1 MKKFLVWLFCLI
13 LLTQPV
19 FAQSEKLI
27 ILNTNTGQNT
37 DADTGQNA
45 GAGEQNSSDTTE
57 NTDNVNTQQTGNVD
71 ISAPSALLMEA
82 STGQVIYEK
91 DADSKRP
98 PASVTKV
105 MTLLLIFDALKDG
118 KIHLEDEVTTSEYAA
133 SMGGSQVFLEPG
145 EVQTVETLIKCIS
158 VASGNDAC
166 VCMAE
171 YICGNE
177 QEFVNQMNE
186 RAKGLGME
194 HTKFIDCCGL
204 TNSPE
209 HVTTARDIAL
219 MSRELIT
226 KYPQITNYT
235 TIWMENITHVTKQ
248 GSKEFGLS
256 NTNKLLKMATNFEV
270 TGLKTGSTSIAKYC
284 LSATAKK
291 DGVELI
297 AAIMA
302 APDYKARFKDA
313 VTLLNYGYGNC
324 RLYKDET
331 PPELPKLPVNG
342 GKEPEV
348 ELSYGEP
355 FTYLGLHGEDFS
367 GMERELTLEEDVNAP
382 VKAGDRLGTLSYR
395 LNGEEVGNIPVIA
408 AQNVDTAGFADYMKW
423 MTGWWRMKGEEAGGA
438 FHR

>member
-1 MKKFLVWLFCLI
+1 MHEQMPAYTVYIGKTGAFYMKKWKTRGISLLLALVLITGGTTAAFPGQSFAENVEIESPAACLMELTTGKI
-13 LLTQPV
+13 LY
-19 FAQSEKLI
+19 EKE
-27 ILNTNTGQNT
+27 
-37 DADTGQNA
+37 ADTRR
-45 GAGEQNSSDTTE
+45 S
-57 NTDNVNTQQTGNVD
+57 
-71 ISAPSALLMEA
+71 
-82 STGQVIYEK
+82 
-91 DADSKRP
+91 
-98 PASVTKV
+98 PASVTKI
-105 MTLLLIFDALKDG
+105 MTTLLIMEAIKSG
-118 KIHLEDEVTTSEYAA
+118 KITLQDEVVTSAHA
-133 SMGGSQVFLEPG
+133 KSMGGSQVFLEEG
-145 EVQTVETLIKCIS
+145 EKQTVDTLLKCIL
-158 VASGNDAC
+158 VASGNDAS
-166 VCMAE
+166 VAMAE
-171 YICGNE
+171 YIGGSE
-177 QEFVNQMNE
+177 EAFVQKMNE
-186 RAKGLGME
+186 RAAALGME
-194 HTKFIDCCGL
+194 NTHFVDCCGL
-204 TNSPE
+204 TDSDDHYTSAN
-209 HVTTARDIAL
+209 DIAL

-226 KYPQITNYT
+226 RFPEVFDYT

-367 GMERELTLEEDVNAP
+367 GMERELMLEEDVNAP

-395 LNGEEVGNIPVIA
+395 LNGEEVGNVPVIA

-423 MTGWWRMKGEEAGGA
+423 MTGWWRMKGEEAGGT

>member
-1 MKKFLVWLFCLI
+1 MKKFLVWLICLI

-57 NTDNVNTQQTGNVD
+57 NTHNANTQQTGNVD

-105 MTLLLIFDALKDG
+105 MTLLLIFDALQEG

-158 VASGNDAC
+158 VASANDAC

-194 HTKFIDCCGL
+194 NTHFVNCNGL
-204 TNSPE
+204 DADG

-219 MSRELIT
+219 MSRELIHT
-226 KYPQITNYT
+226 YPQIFDYCN
-235 TIWMENITHVTKQ
+235 IWMEDITHTTKK
-248 GSKEFGLS
+248 GSTQFGLT
-256 NTNKLLKMATNFEV
+256 NTNKMIRQYEYA
-270 TGLKTGSTSIAKYC
+270 TGLKTGSTSQAKFC
-284 LSATAKK
+284 ISATARK
-291 DGVELI
+291 DNTDMI
-297 AAIMA
+297 AVIMA
-302 APDYKARFKDA
+302 ADDSKARMRDA
-313 VTLLNYGYGNC
+313 IVLLNYGFGKCQKYQEDKVNKIPNVPVKHGVE
-324 RLYKDET
+324 KKVGAAQM
-331 PPELPKLPVNG
+331 ELFSYVDVTGADLSTIKKIVKLKENATAPVRQGDKIGEVIYSLN
-342 GKEPEV
+342 GKEIGKVDILATEDV
-348 ELSYGEP
+348 EEISYGSAMKEAVR
-355 FTYLGLHGEDFS
+355 GW
-367 GMERELTLEEDVNAP
+367 TL
-382 VKAGDRLGTLSYR
+382 
-395 LNGEEVGNIPVIA
+395 
-408 AQNVDTAGFADYMKW
+408 
-423 MTGWWRMKGEEAGGA
+423 
-438 FHR
+438 

>member
-1 MKKFLVWLFCLI
+1 MKKFLVWLICLI

-19 FAQSEKLI
+19 LAQSEKLI

-105 MTLLLIFDALKDG
+105 MTLLLIFDALQEG

-158 VASGNDAC
+158 VASANDAC

-194 HTKFIDCCGL
+194 NTHFVNCNGL
-204 TNSPE
+204 DAE
-209 HVTTARDIAL
+209 GHVTTARDIAL
-219 MSRELIT
+219 MSRELIHT
-226 KYPQITNYT
+226 YPQIFDYCN
-235 TIWMENITHVTKQ
+235 IWMEDITHTTKK
-248 GSKEFGLS
+248 GSTQFGLT
-256 NTNKLLKMATNFEV
+256 NTNKMIRQYEYA
-270 TGLKTGSTSIAKYC
+270 TGLKTGSTSQAKFC
-284 LSATAKK
+284 ISATARK
-291 DGVELI
+291 DNTDMI
-297 AAIMA
+297 AVIMA
-302 APDYKARFKDA
+302 ADDSKARMRDA
-313 VTLLNYGYGNC
+313 IALLNYGFGKCQKYQED
-324 RLYKDET
+324 K
-331 PPELPKLPVNG
+331 VN
-342 GKEPEV
+342 KIPNV
-348 ELSYGEP
+348 
-355 FTYLGLHGEDFS
+355 
-367 GMERELTLEEDVNAP
+367 P
-382 VKAGDRLGTLSYR
+382 VKHGV
-395 LNGEEVGNIPVIA
+395 EKKVGA
-408 AQNVDTAGFADYMKW
+408 AQMELFSYVDVTGADLSTIK
-423 MTGWWRMKGEEAGGA
+423 KIVKLK
-438 FHR
+438 